1 MCIEVKFVQELLEF
15 MKRKL
20 DLATEA
26 YHDTT
31 QTAENVTI
39 HMIQFFY
46 TAKLFEEHMKQV
58 TNEDGT
64 PDIDAL
70 NHSID

>member
-1 MCIEVKFVQELLEF
+1 MCIEIKFVQELLEF

-20 DLATEA
+20 DLATVA
-26 YHDTT
+26 YHDRT
-31 QTAENVTI
+31 QPAGNLTM

-46 TAKLFEEHMKQV
+46 AAKLLEEHMKQV

-64 PDIDAL
+64 PDVDAL
-70 NHSID
+70 NHSVY

>member
-1 MCIEVKFVQELLEF
+1 MCIETKFVQGLLEF

-26 YHDTT
+26 YHDRT
-31 QTAENVTI
+31 QPAKNVTT
-39 HMIQFFY
+39 HMVQLFY
-46 TAKLFEEHMKQV
+46 AAKLFEEHMKQV